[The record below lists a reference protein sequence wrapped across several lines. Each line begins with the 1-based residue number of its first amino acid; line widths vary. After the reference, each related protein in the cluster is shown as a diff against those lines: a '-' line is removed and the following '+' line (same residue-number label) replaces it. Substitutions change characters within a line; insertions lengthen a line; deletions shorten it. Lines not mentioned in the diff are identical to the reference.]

1 MANIVFTNVRI
12 FDGTGEMPYQ
22 GEVQVQGN
30 RIQRVARGNRSIPSS
45 GLTVID
51 GGSAGEA
58 ILQAAHR
65 LGADAIALASHG
77 RSGVVRTLMGSV
89 AEAVLRGSDKPVFV
103 VRPRAG

>member
-45 GLTVID
+45 GLTVRPPD
-51 GGSAGEA
+51 AV
-58 ILQAAHR
+58 
-65 LGADAIALASHG
+65 GA
-77 RSGVVRTLMGSV
+77 
-89 AEAVLRGSDKPVFV
+89 
-103 VRPRAG
+103 